1 MTCNRDDNDGRCN
14 SDDGLPCVDCERR
27 LEEEVAYWFRE
38 FRVAPLSER
47 NPDEYRQQLREAGR
61 GRLVD
66 S

>member
-14 SDDGLPCVDCERR
+14 ADDGLPCADCERR
-27 LEEEVAYWFRE
+27 LDLETAQWLRE

-47 NPDEYRQQLREAGR
+47 NPDEYRRQLRESGR
-61 GRLVD
+61 GRLVG